1 MSSDAPRVVIV
12 GAGFAGQTAL
22 DRLSKKTNARI
33 TIIDQNLYSQ
43 FQPLLYQVATGGLNP
58 GDVSYVVGGFAGKR
72 KSRYIKGDLKTID
85 SEKRQIMLTD
95 GRTFDYDY
103 LVLATGVTAAFFGV
117 PGAAENS
124 FALYT
129 RRDAVTLRDH
139 IMGGLERL
147 SADAEHKDREFAVT
161 VVGGGATGVELAG
174 TLAELRRSVL
184 KATFPDIDPSRVHI
198 RLVEMGPELLMPF
211 HEKLRQYTRRQ
222 LAKRGV
228 DIRTDTEILGVEPD
242 QVKLG
247 GDQVHHSDLTVWAA
261 GVAAPE
267 QVKGWG
273 LPQGKHGRITVGP
286 DLRVTGQDRIFAA
299 GDIAI
304 YDDNPS
310 PQLAQPALQEG
321 KHAANQIVRL
331 LAGQDTQP
339 FKYHDKGMMATIG
352 RSAAVVQL
360 ANGIRMTGLLAW
372 LAWLGLHLIY
382 LLGFRNRVETIINLS
397 WRYIAWGHGGG
408 VIVGDDPPEPSQVAV
423 VNRST

>member
-1 MSSDAPRVVIV
+1 MSSDAPHVVIV
-12 GAGFAGQTAL
+12 GAGFAGQAAL
-22 DRLSKKTNARI
+22 DWLSKKTHAQI

-58 GDVSYVVGGFAGKR
+58 GDVSYAVGGFAGQR
-72 KSRYIKGDLKTID
+72 KARYIKGELKTID
-85 SEKRQIMLTD
+85 NEKREITLGD
-95 GRTFDYDY
+95 GRTFGYDY
-103 LVLATGVTAAFFGV
+103 LLLATGVTAAFFGV
-117 PGAAENS
+117 PGAEENS

-129 RRDAVTLRDH
+129 RRDAVSLRDH
-139 IMGGLERL
+139 IMAGLEQV
-147 SADAEHKDREFAVT
+147 SADTDHQDREFAVI

-174 TLAELRRSVL
+174 TLAELRGAVL

-198 RLVEMGPELLMPF
+198 RLIEMAPELMTPF

-228 DIRTDTEILGVEPD
+228 DIRTGTEILAVEPD

-247 GDQVHHSDLTVWAA
+247 GDEILHSDLTVWAA
-261 GVAAPE
+261 GVAAAE

-273 LPQGKHGRITVGP
+273 LPQGKHGRITVGR

-299 GDIAI
+299 GDIAV
-304 YDDNPS
+304 YEDNPS

-321 KHAANQIVRL
+321 KHTAKQIARL

-339 FKYHDKGMMATIG
+339 FSYHDKGMMATIG

-423 VNRST
+423 VDRST